1 MTKKDFDSEMYRVML
16 PALVSRF
23 ENTILTELMA
33 SEVKVNRKNLERA
46 LDYVFADPLTLLD
59 VCDTAYADSGVG
71 LYAHPLQALVALPW
85 IDVSPFAKKGKR
97 MEELVLEC
105 IYNSVKALAA
115 LGDFAGSLEGLKKWR
130 EGRKA

>member
-1 MTKKDFDSEMYRVML
+1 MKKKDFDFEMHHVLL
-16 PALVSRF
+16 PALVARF

-33 SEVKVNRKNLERA
+33 SEVKVNQKNLERA
-46 LDYVFADPLTLLD
+46 LNYTFADPLTLLD

-85 IDVSPFAKKGKR
+85 IDVSPFTKKGKR

-105 IYNSVKALAA
+105 VYNSVKALAA

-130 EGRKA
+130 EGREA